1 MKKTGILLL
10 IIVLFGVQACKKET
24 TSIVLSGPVGINDTR
39 TVGAS
44 AKELLSATTYTSLN
58 VEIQYAPGMRPQDQ
72 SISNL
77 RSFLEARLNKPD
89 SITIILKQVGS
100 IGKPTINVSDIS
112 VFADKNRSSYTD
124 GNKIA
129 IYMYLADADFEKNG
143 VLGVAYRNT
152 SICLFQKTIQANS
165 GGVSQASRIKVESGV
180 LLHEVGHLLG
190 LVNNGIDMVAAHE
203 DNANPAHCTNNN
215 CLMYFSIETTGL
227 LNLFNNGIPQLD
239 AACLND
245 LRGNGGR

>member
-1 MKKTGILLL
+1 M
-10 IIVLFGVQACKKET
+10 
-24 TSIVLSGPVGINDTR
+24 VLSGPVGVNDTR
-39 TVGAS
+39 AVGVS
-44 AKELLSATTYTSLN
+44 ANELLAATTYTALN

-72 SISNL
+72 SINNL

-89 SITIILKQVGS
+89 SITIFIQQVGS

-112 VFADKNRSSYTD
+112 LFADKNRRSYTD
-124 GNKIA
+124 GKKIT
-129 IYMYLADADFEKNG
+129 IYVYFADADFEKTG
-143 VLGVAYRNT
+143 VVGVAYRNT

-165 GGVSQASRIKVESGV
+165 GGINQASRVKVESGV

-190 LVNNGIDMVAAHE
+190 LVNNGTDMVAAHE
-203 DNANPAHCTNNN
+203 DNANAAHCTNSN

-227 LNLFNNGIPQLD
+227 MNIFNNAIPALD

-245 LRGNGGR
+245 LRGNGGK